1 MRLGQRTLDPAR
13 PLLVGILNL
22 TPDSFSDGGE
32 LPDIDA
38 VLRRAERLV
47 RDGADLLDLG
57 GESTRPGASP
67 VSAVD
72 ECLRVVPAISAVSQ
86 RLPVPLS
93 VDTRRSTVAREALAA
108 GAVMVNDVS
117 GFGDTSMGEVVA
129 MAGAAWV
136 IMHMPASPAAMQWSR
151 PAGAIPD
158 DVDAALER
166 IAGDLT
172 ASVQRATAAGVSRDQ
187 IAIDPGI
194 GFGKS
199 VAQNL
204 ALLAPDTPIAR
215 IGLPLYFG
223 PSRKSFLAAVIGGLG
238 RAAPSPRERVHATAA
253 AVTAAVL
260 AGAAFVRVHDVK
272 EMRDV
277 LDVAAAIRDAGNWR
291 PKGP

>member
-1 MRLGQRTLDPAR
+1 MRLGQRTLDPAQ

-32 LPDIDA
+32 LPDLDA
-38 VLRRAERLV
+38 VLKRAEQLV
-47 RDGADLLDLG
+47 RDGADVLDVG
-57 GESTRPGASP
+57 GESTRPGAAP
-67 VSAVD
+67 VSAD
-72 ECLRVVPAISAVSQ
+72 SERARVIPAIAAVVQ
-86 RLPVPLS
+86 RFPVPLS
-93 VDTRRSTVAREALAA
+93 VDTRRAEVALEALAA

-117 GFGDTSMGEVVA
+117 GFGDPAMGEVVA
-129 MAGAAWV
+129 SAGAAWV
-136 IMHMPASPAAMQWSR
+136 IMHMPASPAAIEWNR
-151 PAGAIPD
+151 PAGDIPD
-158 DVDAALER
+158 DVGAALER

-172 ASVQRATAAGVSRDQ
+172 TSVQRATAAGVSRDQ

-204 ALLAPDTPIAR
+204 ALLAPSTPIAR

-223 PSRKSFLAAVIGGLG
+223 PSRKSCLAAAIAAAG
-238 RAAPSPRERVHATAA
+238 RAVPVPRERLHATAA

-260 AGAAFVRVHDVK
+260 AGAAFVRVHDVR

-277 LDVAAAIRDAGNWR
+277 LDVAVAIRDAGAWW
-291 PKGP
+291 PIGP